1 MVRIGS
7 KSRPRANTDDFAR
20 LREPE
25 RAGIFAV
32 AMLDPSAPSSS
43 DPPGQL
49 CCPDCHGELRSD
61 VPSREARTSLACSS
75 CGQVYS
81 VEDGVA
87 ALIGRRSSLN
97 VSEVATQDRVA
108 DQYDGVRYQ
117 RRSSVQYHEDTMQQ
131 LVELA
136 APRGTVLDDGC
147 GTGAFLEFVR
157 RRALRVDRYVGID
170 VSRRMLAHAKRRL
183 DASGTAH
190 VLVQADACRL
200 PFKAGS
206 FDVVYARALLHHL
219 PEPAQGVAEIARV
232 LKPGGVAVVLDP
244 NKTLLSTLPRYLAR
258 RTDHFDDDH
267 KNFRADELEGLVRA
281 SLEIDEVRFFGYL
294 AYPLL
299 GFPDLIDFDRWGIG
313 RLTQPL
319 LRLDRKL
326 GSAPGIRRLGWGIMI
341 KAHAGASQ

>member
-1 MVRIGS
+1 MW
-7 KSRPRANTDDFAR
+7 
-20 LREPE
+20 E
-25 RAGIFAV
+25 
-32 AMLDPSAPSSS
+32 PSAPSL
-43 DPPGQL
+43 DPPGQP
-49 CCPDCHGELRSD
+49 CCPDCHGELGSE
-61 VPSREARTSLACSS
+61 VPSRDAAAPSLVCSS
-75 CGQVYS
+75 CARAYAIEG
-81 VEDGVA
+81 GVA
-87 ALIGRRSSLN
+87 ALIGSKSSLN
-97 VSEVATQDRVA
+97 ASEVATQDQVA
-108 DQYDGVRYQ
+108 DQYDGVRYR

-131 LVELA
+131 LIELC
-136 APRGTVLDDGC
+136 APRGTILDDGC

-157 RRALRVDRYVGID
+157 RRALPVDRYLGVD

-183 DASGTAH
+183 DASGADH

-258 RTDHFDDDH
+258 RTHHFDDDH
-267 KNFRADELEGLVRA
+267 KNFRAAELEGLVRGA
-281 SLEIDEVRFFGYL
+281 LEIDEVRFFGYL

-313 RLTQPL
+313 RLTEPL

-326 GSAPGIRRLGWGIMI
+326 GSVPGIRRLGWGVII
-341 KAHAGASQ
+341 KAHSGASPAARISER